1 MADLLNIALSGL
13 RAFRSSLNTAGHNI
27 ANVNTPGYSR
37 QRVDLAA
44 QQPMYMGGSFLGSG
58 VATVEVSRVYDQFL
72 TGRVR
77 ELTATQAQEAALHGL
92 ASQIDGMLG
101 DSAAG
106 IAPALADFFS
116 ALQDLAADPAA
127 IPARQVVLGN
137 AAALADRFGSLGAQ
151 LESLAGIA
159 DNQLGSAVDSANHL
173 ATQIADLNREIL
185 ISQGTSGNANDLL
198 DRRDEIV
205 RQLAQYAKVS
215 VSEPGDG
222 TLSVFLGN
230 GQPLVVGTSVQ
241 QLSLVRDRFD
251 PQRWQIGLVTSG
263 GTVDVTR
270 QLGGG
275 QIGGIVAFRDQVL
288 EPTRNQ
294 LGQLALG
301 VAHTFNAQHGVG
313 QDLDGDLG
321 TAFFAVGGPQVL
333 SRTTNSGNGVI
344 AATIADVGQLT
355 ASDYRLQRS
364 GADYVLTRLSDGAAI
379 DLDAAGFPGGPV
391 MIDGLDLSLT
401 SGAIADG
408 DSFLIQPTRQA
419 LTSFS
424 VSIERPEDIAAA
436 APILATAAANNTGNA
451 RISAGAVTPPPD
463 ANLTVPVIITFNS
476 PPTTFELLDT
486 NVAIPVTLPYSS
498 GDSISHNGWTLAIT
512 GNPAAGDSFTVGP
525 NTGGVG
531 DNRNLLA
538 LTALQHTKTLAQ
550 GTRDYGDVYGSAVT
564 GVGARTAQAQ
574 SASAAQEALLNQAVA
589 ARDSVAG
596 VNLDEEA
603 ANLLRFQQAYQAAAQ
618 AIQVA
623 GSLFDS
629 LLAAVR
635 R

>member
-185 ISQGTSGNANDLL
+185 ISQGTSGDANDLL

-251 PQRWQIGLVTSG
+251 PQRWQIG
-263 GTVDVTR
+263 
-270 QLGGG
+270 
-275 QIGGIVAFRDQVL
+275 
-288 EPTRNQ
+288 
-294 LGQLALG
+294 
-301 VAHTFNAQHGVG
+301 
-313 QDLDGDLG
+313 
-321 TAFFAVGGPQVL
+321 
-333 SRTTNSGNGVI
+333 
-344 AATIADVGQLT
+344 
-355 ASDYRLQRS
+355 
-364 GADYVLTRLSDGAAI
+364 
-379 DLDAAGFPGGPV
+379 
-391 MIDGLDLSLT
+391 
-401 SGAIADG
+401 
-408 DSFLIQPTRQA
+408 
-419 LTSFS
+419 
-424 VSIERPEDIAAA
+424 
-436 APILATAAANNTGNA
+436 
-451 RISAGAVTPPPD
+451 
-463 ANLTVPVIITFNS
+463 
-476 PPTTFELLDT
+476 
-486 NVAIPVTLPYSS
+486 
-498 GDSISHNGWTLAIT
+498 
-512 GNPAAGDSFTVGP
+512 
-525 NTGGVG
+525 
-531 DNRNLLA
+531 
-538 LTALQHTKTLAQ
+538 
-550 GTRDYGDVYGSAVT
+550 
-564 GVGARTAQAQ
+564 
-574 SASAAQEALLNQAVA
+574 
-589 ARDSVAG
+589 
-596 VNLDEEA
+596 
-603 ANLLRFQQAYQAAAQ
+603 
-618 AIQVA
+618 
-623 GSLFDS
+623 
-629 LLAAVR
+629 
-635 R
+635 